1 MKNYKLPLKDK
12 AALLNRFDKV
22 GIRVDSFDIKDDKI
36 NNTFEFTVED
46 PEAEKAIDTVLKQS
60 PKLDKLKEVLR
71 KMIREEYKK
80 RMINKG

>member
-22 GIRVDSFDIKDDKI
+22 GIRVDSFDIKDNKI
-36 NNTFEFTVED
+36 DNTFEFTVED

-80 RMINKG
+80 RMVNKG

>member
-22 GIRVDSFDIKDDKI
+22 GIRVDSFDIKDNKI
-36 NNTFEFTVED
+36 DNTFEFTVED

-60 PKLDKLKEVLR
+60 PKIDKLKEVLR
-71 KMIREEYKK
+71 KIIREEYKRK
-80 RMINKG
+80 YGK

>member
-22 GIRVDSFDIKDDKI
+22 GIRVDSFDIKDNKI
-36 NNTFEFTVED
+36 DNTFEFTVED
-46 PEAEKAIDTVLKQS
+46 PEAEKTIDTVLKQS

>member
-22 GIRVDSFDIKDDKI
+22 GIRVDSFDIKDNKI
-36 NNTFEFTVED
+36 DNTFEFTVED

-71 KMIREEYKK
+71 KIIREEYKRK
-80 RMINKG
+80 YGK

>member
-22 GIRVDSFDIKDDKI
+22 GIRVDSFDIKDNKI
-36 NNTFEFTVED
+36 DNTFEFTVED

-80 RMINKG
+80 RMVNKE

>member
-22 GIRVDSFDIKDDKI
+22 GIRVDSFDIKDNKI
-36 NNTFEFTVED
+36 DNTFEFTVED